1 MCGLPYRIRLAL
13 VQHGLSDWPFCGQIE
28 VTKWAFAAI
37 GHHSSL
43 CPKDTTFEK
52 VRGAICARK
61 LPQHLRVQWPQSL
74 ATLGPGVQ
82 VRKKK

>member
-52 VRGAICARK
+52 VTEGLFVLESHHNI
-61 LPQHLRVQWPQSL
+61 LEFSGQNLRQPWDQ
-74 ATLGPGVQ
+74 GC
-82 VRKKK
+82 K